1 MAKSQ
6 PQDKAKP
13 FHKYQHEVFGIIFI
27 FLGVFSLLSLI
38 TYQHSDPS
46 IFTKSNHHPANYGG
60 LLGANLAEIL
70 IQFAGLSSFIFSILC
85 FSFAARLFQGIGLTK
100 LVNNGIWILIA
111 ILSGSTLLSLQ
122 VSPVEYGG
130 VVIPAGGVFGG
141 WLAKGLKV
149 ILNFWGA
156 TLFTSMLLMIALVF
170 STPISAAKI
179 FAFIVTSTVK
189 ASKKLYAL
197 FCYALEAS
205 KHLPVLRDRITEKKI
220 SEALKDKLFS
230 KNAKQTIEQTTTGP
244 EIVTKP
250 NSKLNAKVEQVIE
263 EFDRDLDD
271 NESTSEI
278 SVSEI
283 KQALKKE
290 KNVKSKQTPKATPT
304 IQGNYTLP
312 PLELL
317 AEPIHI
323 DTQIDKAR
331 LQENSKIL
339 EDKLNQFGVEGNV
352 VAVRPGPVITMYEFK
367 PGPGVRVT
375 QIANLADDLSLAL
388 SAKSVRI
395 LAPIPGKN
403 VVGIEIPNTQ
413 RERVYLR
420 EIFSTDEFQNANSG
434 IQIAI
439 GKDISG
445 VPATTDLSKMPHL
458 LIAGAPGAGKSVF
471 INSLICSLLYKFTP
485 NDLRLIMV
493 DPKMIELNLYED
505 IPHLLLPIVDDPKKA
520 STALKWAVNEMERRY
535 KIMARMGVRNIMGF
549 NEKLEKDGH
558 EKVIKVLCPE
568 TADGLPEPNSLA
580 NFVEHDE
587 NGKPRIE
594 HLPYILIVIDEFA
607 DLMMVAKNDV
617 ETSVLR
623 IAQKA
628 RAAGI
633 HLAIATQR
641 PSVDVV
647 TGTIKAN
654 LPHRLSFKVATRGD
668 SRTILDENGAEKLL
682 GQGDMLFIPPGS
694 SQSVRLHG
702 AFVTEDEIQKICDH
716 WKSQAKPIYKEEI
729 LLEAEES
736 NGELPDGAGDELYQ
750 EAITFVRETGHASAS
765 MLQRRFKVGYNRAAR
780 MVDAME
786 MQGIVGPAEGSK
798 PREVLY

>member
-6 PQDKAKP
+6 PQEKAKS
-13 FHKYQHEVFGIIFI
+13 FHKYQHEVFGIVFI
-27 FLGVFSLLSLI
+27 FLGAFSLLSLL

-46 IFTKSNHHPANYGG
+46 LFTRSSHHTANYGG
-60 LLGANLAEIL
+60 IVGANLSEIL
-70 IQFAGLSSFIFSILC
+70 IQFAGLSSFIFCVLC
-85 FSFAARLFQGIGLTK
+85 FSFAARLFQGIGLSK
-100 LVNNGIWILIA
+100 IVNNGLWILIA

-122 VSPVEYGG
+122 VSPIDYGG
-130 VVIPAGGVFGG
+130 VQIPAGGVFGG
-141 WLAKGLKV
+141 WLAKMLKN
-149 ILNFWGA
+149 IMALWGA
-156 TLFTSMLLMIALVF
+156 TLFTSALLMISLVF

-179 FAFIVTSTVK
+179 FHVGMKV
-189 ASKKLYAL
+189 LYEIFNKTYQFGLQAIEAL
-197 FCYALEAS
+197 
-205 KHLPVLRDRITEKKI
+205 KHLPVLRDKIAEQKI
-220 SEALKDKLFS
+220 SKALKEKLES
-230 KNAKQTIEQTTTGP
+230 KP
-244 EIVTKP
+244 EIVEPEIVSKPINKPIQKQALTK
-250 NSKLNAKVEQVIE
+250 EEI
-263 EFDRDLDD
+263 EFDLEEE
-271 NESTSEI
+271 NESNEI
-278 SVSEI
+278 SVTDMR
-283 KQALKKE
+283 QALRKE
-290 KNVKSKQTPKATPT
+290 KQVKPKTAPKSTPVV
-304 IQGNYTLP
+304 QGNFTLP

-317 AEPIHI
+317 AEPVHI
-323 DTQIDKAR
+323 DTQIDKIK
-331 LQENSKIL
+331 LQENSRLL

-403 VVGIEIPNTQ
+403 VVGIEIPNEQ

-420 EIFSTDEFQNANSG
+420 EIFSTDEFQNAHAG
-434 IQIAI
+434 IPIAI
-439 GKDISG
+439 GKDIAG
-445 VPATTDLSKMPHL
+445 IPATTDLSKMPHL

-493 DPKMIELNLYED
+493 DPKMIELNLYEN

-535 KIMARMGVRNIMGF
+535 KIMGRMGVRNITGF
-549 NEKLEKDGH
+549 NEKLEKEGH
-558 EKVIKVLCPE
+558 EKVVKALCPE
-568 TADGLPEPNSLA
+568 TADGMPEPNSLA
-580 NFVEHDE
+580 QFLEHDE
-587 NGKPRIE
+587 KGKPRIE
-594 HLPYILIVIDEFA
+594 HLPYILIIIDEFA
-607 DLMMVAKNDV
+607 DLMMVAKQDV

-654 LPHRLSFKVATRGD
+654 LPHRLSFKVATKGD
-668 SRTILDENGAEKLL
+668 SRTILDANGAEKLL
-682 GQGDMLFIPPGS
+682 GQGDMLFIPPGL
-694 SQSVRLHG
+694 SQLVRLHG
-702 AFVTEDEIQKICDH
+702 AFVTEDEITKICDH
-716 WKSQAKPIYKEEI
+716 WKSQGKPIFKEEI
-729 LLEAEES
+729 LQDNDETSDEML
-736 NGELPDGAGDELYQ
+736 DGATDELYQ

-786 MQGIVGPAEGSK
+786 AQGVVGPAEGSK